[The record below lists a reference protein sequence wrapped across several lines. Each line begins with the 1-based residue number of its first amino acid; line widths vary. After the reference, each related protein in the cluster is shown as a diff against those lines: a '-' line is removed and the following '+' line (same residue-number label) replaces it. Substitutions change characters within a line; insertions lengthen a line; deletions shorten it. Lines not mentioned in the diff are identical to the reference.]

1 MAEAAPPPKNQKAQ
15 GSPPAAGLPGQKPLV
30 APPSRPAAPASPA
43 RPAAGAPPAAG
54 AGKGEAAPGKE
65 VPLGDLTPGD
75 LLKRVRRLQLNISA
89 TLLNPG
95 AAAGGGTGS
104 LKSMFRTVGGY
115 DVIDRR
121 EYLEGDDPR
130 SIDWR
135 ATART
140 GKAVVKVSNMEI
152 ESTIWLCLDMSGSS
166 SAGLADVKRNVMVE
180 VCATIALTAAMAE
193 ERYGLVMFTDHIE
206 KLVQPQAGKIQ
217 FDVVT
222 RELCY
227 FKPKNLETNIPAI
240 LNELE
245 KSVRGL
251 GAIFVIS
258 DFIGMDLPALVDVI
272 RRLKKK
278 RQEVVA
284 IRVLDPV
291 DFELPEIGLVRV
303 ENPESGEWILVD
315 TADPEVRRVYA
326 QAAREADEKVR
337 GEMRALGIP
346 TIDIQTTDSSAEMLR
361 KFFVLRSRARAAT
374 RGSG

>member
-1 MAEAAPPPKNQKAQ
+1 MAESTPAK
-15 GSPPAAGLPGQKPLV
+15 PPAKQVSAATEARPPIPRPPAQSGLPKGG
-30 APPSRPAAPASPA
+30 APAGSAPKG
-43 RPAAGAPPAAG
+43 GAPAEPS
-54 AGKGEAAPGKE
+54 PRN
-65 VPLGDLTPGD
+65 VPLGDLTPAD
-75 LLKRVRRLQLNISA
+75 LLKRVRKLQLNISA

-95 AAAGGGTGS
+95 SAPGGGVGS

-115 DVIDRR
+115 DVVDRR
-121 EYLEGDDPR
+121 DYAEGDDPR

-140 GKAVVKVSNMEI
+140 GKAVVKVSQMEI

-166 SAGLADVKRNVMVE
+166 SAGLADVKRNVMIE
-180 VCATIALTAAMAE
+180 ICATIALTAAMAE
-193 ERYGLVMFTDHIE
+193 ERYGLLMFTDHVE

-227 FKPKNLETNIPAI
+227 FRPKNLETNVPLV

-245 KSVRGL
+245 KQVRGM

-258 DFIGMDLPALVDVI
+258 DFIGIDLPALVDVI

-303 ENPESGEWILVD
+303 ENPETAEWVLVD
-315 TADPEVRRVYA
+315 TNDPEVRRVYA
-326 QAAREADEKVR
+326 QAARESDDKIR

-346 TIDIQTTDSSAEMLR
+346 TIDIQTTDSSGEMLR
-361 KFFVLRSRARAAT
+361 KFFVLRSRVRGT
-374 RGSG
+374 RVVAQG